1 MTPVHQE
8 VLTLSREE
16 RKSIE
21 ESGDA
26 PGGTAGRDLRDASWN
41 GDIVGLAPPTDK
53 YGDHLY
59 VLASPLAEAA
69 ADAIFAV
76 ADVFAHEKVSDGWDE
91 IV

>member
-1 MTPVHQE
+1 
-8 VLTLSREE
+8 
-16 RKSIE
+16 
-21 ESGDA
+21 
-26 PGGTAGRDLRDASWN
+26 
-41 GDIVGLAPPTDK
+41 
-53 YGDHLY
+53 